1 MDILHE
7 KYEDLLN
14 ILKNYGSLAVAFS
27 GGVDSTFLLKAAQTA
42 LGEKAIAVTAQSS
55 SFPHREMQ
63 EAEDFC
69 REHGIRQVICRTEEL
84 SIPGFR
90 DNPPDRCYRCK
101 HLIFETLWE
110 AARSHGAEVLAEGSN
125 TDDDGDY
132 RPGMIAI
139 RELGVKSPL
148 HEAGLSKAEI
158 RALSKEL
165 GLPTWSK
172 PSAACLA
179 SRFVYGET
187 ITAEKLAMVDQA
199 EALLHD
205 LGFVQVRVRIH
216 GTLARIETLPED
228 LEKLMAPELR
238 NMVYEKLKEFGFSY
252 VTLDMKGYRVGS
264 MNETLKPEEMKRQ

>member
-1 MDILHE
+1 MDILHQ
-7 KYEDLLN
+7 KYQTLLN
-14 ILKNYGSLAVAFS
+14 ILSGYKSVAVAFS

-42 LGEKAIAVTAQSS
+42 LGSRAIAVTAQSS

-69 REHGIRQVICRTEEL
+69 REQGIEQIICRTEEL

-101 HLIFETLWE
+101 HLIFETLW
-110 AARSHGAEVLAEGSN
+110 AAVRARGIEVLAEGSN
-125 TDDDGDY
+125 MDDDGDY
-132 RPGMIAI
+132 RPGMLAI

-148 HEAGLSKAEI
+148 HEANLSKSEI

-187 ITAEKLAMVDQA
+187 ITEEKLNMVDQA
-199 EALLHD
+199 EALLHE

-216 GTLARIETLPED
+216 GKLARIETLPED
-228 LEKLMAPELR
+228 LERLLDQELR
-238 NMVYEKLKEFGFSY
+238 RNVYSRLKELGFSY
-252 VTLDMKGYRVGS
+252 VTLDLMGYRVGS
-264 MNETLKPEEMKRQ
+264 MNETLKPEEMKLE